1 MNKIKMKI
9 IIRIYFLIDK
19 YELFEYS
26 GIFDYFR

>member
-1 MNKIKMKI
+1 MKKIKMKI

-26 GIFDYFR
+26 SIFDYFR